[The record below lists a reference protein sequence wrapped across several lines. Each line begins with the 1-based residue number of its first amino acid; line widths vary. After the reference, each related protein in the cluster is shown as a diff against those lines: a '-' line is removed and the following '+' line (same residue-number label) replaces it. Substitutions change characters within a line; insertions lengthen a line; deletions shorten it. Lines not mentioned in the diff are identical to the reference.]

1 VSCLKGLEIGIWMS
15 RFKVACVEIQGTRP
29 LFWHAF
35 SVDALSKDRKE
46 KTGSAGNDPE
56 EWKRSVLIT
65 ENRQLYLPDTYVF
78 GCICNGAKYLK
89 VGKGSLQP
97 KVAATVQ
104 VLTEKAL
111 VDRFLPLNEELS
123 TQSDALVYLDI
134 RGVKNPST
142 KGRNV
147 RYRVAASKGWNCS
160 FDVTWDSSIVS
171 VNELVSIL
179 NDAGSFVGL
188 GDGRSIGFGRF
199 KVSGF
204 KVEDH
209 SS

>member
-1 VSCLKGLEIGIWMS
+1 M
-15 RFKVACVEIQGTRP
+15 
-29 LFWHAF
+29 
-35 SVDALSKDRKE
+35 
-46 KTGSAGNDPE
+46 
-56 EWKRSVLIT
+56 
-65 ENRQLYLPDTYVF
+65 
-78 GCICNGAKYLK
+78 
-89 VGKGSLQP
+89 QP

-147 RYRVAASKGWNCS
+147 RYRVAASKGWNCF

-171 VNELVSIL
+171 VNEHASIL

-199 KVSGF
+199 KVFGF